1 MTDVAAV
8 RVSRCLSAVG
18 KGFVTQAVERLAL
31 TLEGIPGDVHFGF
44 TRLSGG
50 REPWHPRR
58 TEIRNDRQVTLV
70 CADELAKIAAN
81 LGVEQ
86 VLPEWLGANLV
97 IEGFDK
103 LTKIPRG
110 TRLLFASGATL
121 YLNGE
126 NQPCRGAG
134 GEVAA
139 HYTHRSGLDLEFV
152 KAARGLRG
160 QIAAVERAGDICP
173 GDIIKVRK
181 P

>member
-1 MTDVAAV
+1 MTEVV
-8 RVSRCLSAVG
+8 SPRVTRCLSATG
-18 KGFVTQAVERLAL
+18 RGFVTHQVERLAL
-31 TLEGIPGDVHFGF
+31 MLEGIPGDVHFGF

-70 CADELAKIAAN
+70 CATELALIAAN

-86 VLPEWLGANLV
+86 ILPEWLGANLV
-97 IEGFDK
+97 VEGFGT
-103 LTKIPRG
+103 LTKLAHG

-134 GEVAA
+134 AEVAA
-139 HYTHRSGLDLEFV
+139 HYTHRSGFDLEFV

-173 GDIIKVRK
+173 GDVIKVRK